1 MDSHTCKAR
10 HSRCDEKK
18 PICSNC
24 ERLGLE
30 CKQSDFIA
38 PSSWTTAPVEP
49 TPTIETEVSINEMQ
63 MFTGPAHETTLDELF
78 LDSGVPASTW
88 DIFKTRI
95 DGLDQVSDE
104 SPSNDVYTQ
113 LNLAV
118 PPSDVLPSTITTK
131 APITL
136 TSETA
141 FLLQTYLR
149 TVATWMDLMCH
160 SSTYQLIIP
169 KLTLTSP
176 LLFHCI
182 CAFTAKHLSLSNRR
196 STNWGPT
203 ATHHYGLALRYLI
216 DALNTPSHP
225 HALTATILLSSYE
238 IIAGIAS
245 EHHRRHLLGQ
255 IMLIKHRNINAQS
268 FGIDKANFW
277 IHVRHEIGF
286 AQTTGRPLML
296 KPEEWN
302 VQWEEGETRED
313 VLGNHV
319 LWILARV
326 LCLIYGPES
335 TTRYGKQKRI
345 EFLQELD
352 DWRSSLSDTFIGIPY
367 GEADAEGFRKVY
379 FTVTAA
385 AAAAFWYH
393 VTHIL
398 LYAEPTLQDE
408 SYKELVQDQAMRLTN
423 IAISDFPDSLRVFA
437 THGLYFAAKHIQG
450 IARKARIWNILNDV
464 EAELGYHTRSMVKTL
479 QDFVEQEL

>member
-1 MDSHTCKAR
+1 MEVFTV
-10 HSRCDEKK
+10 
-18 PICSNC
+18 P
-24 ERLGLE
+24 
-30 CKQSDFIA
+30 A
-38 PSSWTTAPVEP
+38 PEA
-49 TPTIETEVSINEMQ
+49 
-63 MFTGPAHETTLDELF
+63 TLDDLF
-78 LDSGVPASTW
+78 LDTGVPASTW

-104 SPSNDVYTQ
+104 SPPNDVYTQ

-118 PPSDVLPSTITTK
+118 PPSDILPSTITTK

-136 TSETA
+136 TPETA

-160 SSTYQLIIP
+160 SSVYQLIIP

-176 LLFHCI
+176 LLFHCV

-196 STNWGPT
+196 STNWAPT

-225 HALTATILLSSYE
+225 HTLTATILLSSYE

-255 IMLIKHRNINAQS
+255 IMLIKYSNINAQS
-268 FGIDKANFW
+268 TGIDKANFW

-326 LCLIYGPES
+326 LCLIYGPEG
-335 TTRYGKQKRI
+335 TTDYGKQKRI

-367 GEADAEGFRKVY
+367 GEVDAEGFRKVY

-398 LYAEPTLQDE
+398 LYTEPTLQDE
-408 SYKELVQDQAMRLTN
+408 SYKDLVQDQAMRLTN

-437 THGLYFAAKHIQG
+437 THGLYFAGKHIQG
-450 IARKARIWNILNDV
+450 IARKARIWNILNNV
-464 EAELGYHTRSMVKTL
+464 EAELGYHTRSMVKKL
-479 QDFVEQEL
+479 QEFVELDL